1 MELPKIKA
9 ELEKQLSG
17 FESQYAKLKEDYV
30 KTLERE
36 KDFYLSEVKKVK
48 EEEKK
53 IKRVLK
59 TL

>member
-1 MELPKIKA
+1 MELKEMKA
-9 ELEKQLSG
+9 ELETKISG
-17 FESQYAKLKEDYV
+17 FESQYAKLKEDYAKV
-30 KTLERE
+30 CERE